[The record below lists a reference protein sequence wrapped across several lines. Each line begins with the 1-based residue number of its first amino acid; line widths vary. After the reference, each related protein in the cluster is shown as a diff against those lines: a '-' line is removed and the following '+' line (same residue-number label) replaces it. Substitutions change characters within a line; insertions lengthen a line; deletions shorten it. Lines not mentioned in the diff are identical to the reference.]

1 MDLKITKTLVIP
13 SNEIKWRFSRSSG
26 PGGQNVNKIESRV
39 EIIFN
44 LEDSKVLND
53 YQKEILKRNLKTK
66 LVNNSLRLA
75 VQAHRNQLL
84 NRPLALMKFSSMIK
98 NALEKNISRKNI
110 IVDPG
115 IGFSKDLNQNLEI
128 LRNLDV
134 FKNLNLPILIGASR
148 KRFIGEVLNENNPKE
163 RDIGTLAISCLCSQ
177 LNIDIVRVH
186 NVKLNYQILKV
197 ADKIYR
203 K

>member
-53 YQKEILKRNLKTK
+53 YQKEILKRNLKNK

-75 VQAHRNQLL
+75 VQEHRNQLL
-84 NRPLALMKFSSMIK
+84 NRQLALMKFSSIIK
-98 NALEKNISRKNI
+98 NALNKPFKLRKSMQPTKELQKKELRLRKN
-110 IVDPG
+110 
-115 IGFSKDLNQNLEI
+115 
-128 LRNLDV
+128 
-134 FKNLNLPILIGASR
+134 
-148 KRFIGEVLNENNPKE
+148 
-163 RDIGTLAISCLCSQ
+163 
-177 LNIDIVRVH
+177 
-186 NVKLNYQILKV
+186 V
-197 ADKIYR
+197 AN
-203 K
+203 

>member
-53 YQKEILKRNLKTK
+53 YQKEILKRNLKNK

-75 VQAHRNQLL
+75 VQEHRNQLL
-84 NRPLALMKFSSMIK
+84 NRQLALIKFSSIIK
-98 NALEKNISRKNI
+98 NAL
-110 IVDPG
+110 
-115 IGFSKDLNQNLEI
+115 
-128 LRNLDV
+128 
-134 FKNLNLPILIGASR
+134 
-148 KRFIGEVLNENNPKE
+148 NNPFKLRKSTQPTKASQKKRVEVKKKRGELKKSRQKE
-163 RDIGTLAISCLCSQ
+163 KT
-177 LNIDIVRVH
+177 
-186 NVKLNYQILKV
+186 YQI
-197 ADKIYR
+197 
-203 K
+203 

>member
-66 LVNNSLRLA
+66 LVNNSLRLT
-75 VQAHRNQLL
+75 VQEHRNQLL
-84 NRPLALMKFSSMIK
+84 NRQLALMKFSSILK
-98 NALEKNISRKNI
+98 NAFNKPFKLRKSTQPTKASQKKRVEVKKKRGELKKSRK
-110 IVDPG
+110 
-115 IGFSKDLNQNLEI
+115 
-128 LRNLDV
+128 
-134 FKNLNLPILIGASR
+134 
-148 KRFIGEVLNENNPKE
+148 KE
-163 RDIGTLAISCLCSQ
+163 KT
-177 LNIDIVRVH
+177 
-186 NVKLNYQILKV
+186 YQIF
-197 ADKIYR
+197 IN
-203 K
+203 

>member
-53 YQKEILKRNLKTK
+53 YQKEILKRNLKNK

-75 VQAHRNQLL
+75 VQEHRNQLL
-84 NRPLALMKFSSMIK
+84 NRQLALMKFSSILK
-98 NALEKNISRKNI
+98 NALNKPFKLRKSTKPTKASKKKRVEVKKKRGELKKSRQKEK
-110 IVDPG
+110 
-115 IGFSKDLNQNLEI
+115 
-128 LRNLDV
+128 
-134 FKNLNLPILIGASR
+134 
-148 KRFIGEVLNENNPKE
+148 
-163 RDIGTLAISCLCSQ
+163 T
-177 LNIDIVRVH
+177 
-186 NVKLNYQILKV
+186 YQI
-197 ADKIYR
+197 
-203 K
+203 